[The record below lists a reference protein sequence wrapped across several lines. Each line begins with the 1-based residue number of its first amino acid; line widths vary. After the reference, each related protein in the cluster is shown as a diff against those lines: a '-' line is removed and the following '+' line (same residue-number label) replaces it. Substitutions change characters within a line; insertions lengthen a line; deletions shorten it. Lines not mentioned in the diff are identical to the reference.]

1 MNLAQT
7 NIPEWSKGSDL
18 RSDASA
24 SRVRIPLLVHNPGQT
39 VSTALTELVSITS
52 RITGSTARRCR
63 LTVRTWAFEAYN
75 SGSNPDNASFPVS
88 QISVSPCGTVRVP
101 YWKCCSSR
109 NNNSR
114 LAQLVERRSY

>member
-1 MNLAQT
+1 MGKNMDSNSNSRFYVSRRSQEFNLRNLAHT
-7 NIPEWSKGSDL
+7 NIPERSKGSDL
-18 RSDASA
+18 SSDASA

-52 RITGSTARRCR
+52 RIAGSTVRRCR

-88 QISVSPCGTVRVP
+88 LGG
-101 YWKCCSSR
+101 
-109 NNNSR
+109 
-114 LAQLVERRSY
+114 